1 MQFPERSKRF
11 EWNFNTLVVIGGLSF
26 ATVANVA
33 VAAIAWND
41 TKRDITDIQDKLK
54 SETER
59 GIKADIDLNKAVAEI
74 GPLTYQTTRAIE
86 GVAENKKGIEAAN
99 ARIDRVVEALGGK
112 LDTAIDSIN
121 KVATRVEV
129 LSSKLDDAQTRANK
143 TLYGERRSSD
153 LRQGS
158 EDAAHSVADGSS
170 GLGRTPAAIRTAFAR
185 SILAARP
192 VELLSS
198 QNLLGRLLPFHDA
211 ISRTIA
217 SSIA

>member
-1 MQFPERSKRF
+1 MQLPERSKKF

-26 ATVANVA
+26 ATLANVA

-74 GPLTYQTTRAIE
+74 APLSYQTTRAIE
-86 GVAENKKGIEAAN
+86 GVSENKKGIEASN

-112 LDTAIDSIN
+112 LDTAIESIN

-129 LSSKLDDAQTRANK
+129 LSSKLDNAQTRANK
-143 TLYGERRSSD
+143 TLW
-153 LRQGS
+153 
-158 EDAAHSVADGSS
+158 
-170 GLGRTPAAIRTAFAR
+170 
-185 SILAARP
+185 RP
-192 VELLSS
+192 TYK
-198 QNLLGRLLPFHDA
+198 P
-211 ISRTIA
+211 
-217 SSIA
+217 

>member
-86 GVAENKKGIEAAN
+86 GVAENKKGVEAAN

-143 TLYGERRSSD
+143 TTF
-153 LRQGS
+153 QQP
-158 EDAAHSVADGSS
+158 VW
-170 GLGRTPAAIRTAFAR
+170 
-185 SILAARP
+185 RP
-192 VELLSS
+192 
-198 QNLLGRLLPFHDA
+198 
-211 ISRTIA
+211 
-217 SSIA
+217 

>member
-1 MQFPERSKRF
+1 MQLPERSKRF

-26 ATVANVA
+26 ATAANVA

-74 GPLTYQTTRAIE
+74 APLSYQTTRSIE

-99 ARIDRVVEALGGK
+99 ARIDRVVESLGGK
-112 LDTAIDSIN
+112 LDTAIESIN

-129 LSSKLDDAQTRANK
+129 LSSKLDDAQERANK
-143 TLYGERRSSD
+143 TLYKMPI
-153 LRQGS
+153 
-158 EDAAHSVADGSS
+158 V
-170 GLGRTPAAIRTAFAR
+170 
-185 SILAARP
+185 RP
-192 VELLSS
+192 
-198 QNLLGRLLPFHDA
+198 
-211 ISRTIA
+211 
-217 SSIA
+217 

>member
-74 GPLTYQTTRAIE
+74 APLSYQTTRAIE
-86 GVAENKKGIEAAN
+86 GVAENKKGIEASN

-112 LDTAIDSIN
+112 LDTAIESIN

-143 TLYGERRSSD
+143 TTF
-153 LRQGS
+153 QQP
-158 EDAAHSVADGSS
+158 VW
-170 GLGRTPAAIRTAFAR
+170 
-185 SILAARP
+185 RP
-192 VELLSS
+192 
-198 QNLLGRLLPFHDA
+198 
-211 ISRTIA
+211 
-217 SSIA
+217 

>member
-74 GPLTYQTTRAIE
+74 GPLTFQTTRAIE
-86 GVAENKKGIEAAN
+86 GVAENKKGIEASN

-112 LDTAIDSIN
+112 LDTAIESIN

-143 TLYGERRSSD
+143 TIY
-153 LRQGS
+153 
-158 EDAAHSVADGSS
+158 
-170 GLGRTPAAIRTAFAR
+170 RTP
-185 SILAARP
+185 ILRP
-192 VELLSS
+192 
-198 QNLLGRLLPFHDA
+198 
-211 ISRTIA
+211 
-217 SSIA
+217 

>member
-1 MQFPERSKRF
+1 MQLPERSKKF

-26 ATVANVA
+26 ATLANVA

-74 GPLTYQTTRAIE
+74 APLSYQTTRAIE
-86 GVAENKKGIEAAN
+86 GVAENKKGVEAAN
-99 ARIDRVVEALGGK
+99 ARIDRVVESLSGK
-112 LDTAIDSIN
+112 LDTAIESIN

-143 TLYGERRSSD
+143 TMW
-153 LRQGS
+153 
-158 EDAAHSVADGSS
+158 
-170 GLGRTPAAIRTAFAR
+170 RTPVV
-185 SILAARP
+185 RP
-192 VELLSS
+192 
-198 QNLLGRLLPFHDA
+198 
-211 ISRTIA
+211 
-217 SSIA
+217 

>member
-74 GPLTYQTTRAIE
+74 APLSYQTTRAIE
-86 GVAENKKGIEAAN
+86 GVAENKKGVEAAN

-112 LDTAIDSIN
+112 LDTAIESIN

-143 TLYGERRSSD
+143 TLW
-153 LRQGS
+153 
-158 EDAAHSVADGSS
+158 
-170 GLGRTPAAIRTAFAR
+170 RTPVV
-185 SILAARP
+185 RP
-192 VELLSS
+192 
-198 QNLLGRLLPFHDA
+198 
-211 ISRTIA
+211 
-217 SSIA
+217 

>member
-1 MQFPERSKRF
+1 MNGANMQFPERSKRF

-143 TLYGERRSSD
+143 TLW
-153 LRQGS
+153 
-158 EDAAHSVADGSS
+158 
-170 GLGRTPAAIRTAFAR
+170 RTPVV
-185 SILAARP
+185 RP
-192 VELLSS
+192 
-198 QNLLGRLLPFHDA
+198 
-211 ISRTIA
+211 
-217 SSIA
+217 